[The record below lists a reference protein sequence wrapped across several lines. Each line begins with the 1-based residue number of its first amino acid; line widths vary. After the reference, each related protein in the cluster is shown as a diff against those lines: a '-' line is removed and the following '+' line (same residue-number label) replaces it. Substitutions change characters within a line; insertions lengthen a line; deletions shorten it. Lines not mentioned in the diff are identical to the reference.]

1 MDKKKNFVFGIGALL
16 IVQLIISNLA
26 LSQDESYVLLVD
38 DFDHGKM
45 FNLLGGKTQGDEEVP
60 GGCVPTFTKRYNETY
75 GRNGCSLKLDFDVT
89 VRDSFSYYWSRLSSE
104 YTNLING
111 KKVDVIALKDLSE
124 YDYLSFWLMDPKG
137 GVDFT
142 IELHQD
148 ADGDGVYIIGKDIT
162 ASVGILRY
170 YNKDMVGKWQKI
182 VIPTS
187 HFKGITSW
195 QKILELVFVFRNGHG
210 IQKGTVYIDDILFG
224 KGYSE
229 SLKVDPATII
239 VAPNRS
245 TFKSDEEN
253 IRDGFVFKTINN
265 LSVEAVART
274 SEPRIEYVKF
284 EFSDDLGETWRMIA
298 KDYNLTDQFYKA
310 VWTTIGLN
318 ETKKYWTRAAVGT
331 ISGIASPMEP
341 AVADCAIRR

>member
-1 MDKKKNFVFGIGALL
+1 MGKKKNLLFGVCALL
-16 IVQLIISNLA
+16 IAQSIFSTRA
-26 LSQDESYVLLVD
+26 LSQDKSYVLLVD

-89 VRDSFSYYWSRLSSE
+89 VGDSLSYYWSRLSSE

-182 VIPTS
+182 
-187 HFKGITSW
+187 
-195 QKILELVFVFRNGHG
+195 LELVFVFRNGHG

-224 KGYSE
+224 KGYAE

-239 VAPNRS
+239 VAPNCS

-298 KDYNLTDQFYKA
+298 KDYNLTDQFYNA
-310 VWTTIGLN
+310 VWITLRLN
-318 ETKKYWTRAAVGT
+318 ETKKYWARATVGT
-331 ISGIASPMEP
+331 ISGIESPMEP
-341 AVADCAIRR
+341 AVADCGIRR

>member
-1 MDKKKNFVFGIGALL
+1 MDREKNIVFGIGTLL
-16 IVQLIISNLA
+16 IAQLIFSSPA

-38 DFDHGKM
+38 GFDQGKM
-45 FNLLGGKTQGDEEVP
+45 YNLLGGKTQGDEEVP
-60 GGCVPTFTKRYNETY
+60 GGCIPTLTKKYSETY

-89 VRDSFSYYWSRLSSE
+89 VRDSFSYYWSKLNSQ
-104 YTNLING
+104 YTSLVEG
-111 KKVDVIALKDLSE
+111 KAVNVIALKDFSE

-137 GVDFT
+137 GADFT
-142 IELHQD
+142 VELHQD

-170 YNKDMVGKWQKI
+170 YDKDMVGKWQKI

-210 IQKGTVYIDDILFG
+210 IPKGTVYMDDILFG

-229 SLKVDPATII
+229 SLKVDPATSI

-245 TFKSDEEN
+245 TFKSDEQN
-253 IRDGFVFKTINN
+253 LKDGFVFKAVNN
-265 LSVEAVART
+265 LSVEATART

-284 EFSDDLGETWRMIA
+284 EFSDDAAETWRTVA

-310 VWTTIGLN
+310 VWTTMGLN
-318 ETKKYWTRAAVGT
+318 ETKKYWIRATVGT
-331 ISGIASPMEP
+331 ISGAESPMEP
-341 AVADCAIRR
+341 SFVDCEIKR